1 MRIGDDLE
9 RRTLD
14 IDHILDRVA
23 RMIHVERL
31 EDKTALGQISVQ
43 EDPFRVLIAT
53 ILSARTKDE
62 TTLAASDRLFAKY
75 PNVQSLATAKADS
88 VRKMIKPVGFYKTK
102 APRIIQVAKLLIKV
116 HNGKVPESLEELLEL
131 PGVGRKTAN
140 CVLVYGFRKPAI
152 PVDTHVHRISNRL
165 GLCETKTPEET
176 EIELMRKVD
185 SKFWLDINE
194 LFVRFGQEVCRPIG
208 PKCNVC
214 SLNKECKYAIGNAKQ
229 RI

>member
-1 MRIGDDLE
+1 MEQGSF
-9 RRTLD
+9 D
-14 IDHILDRVA
+14 IDRILHAVA
-23 RMIHVERL
+23 RMIHMERL
-31 EDKTALGQISVQ
+31 EDKTTLGQISVK

-53 ILSARTKDE
+53 ILSARTRDE
-62 TTLAASDRLFAKY
+62 TTLAASHRLFAKY
-75 PNVQSLATAKADS
+75 PNVQSLARAKADS
-88 VRKMIKPVGFYKTK
+88 VRKLIKPVGFYNTK
-102 APRIIQVAKLLIKV
+102 ASRIIEAANLLIRK
-116 HNGKVPESLEELLEL
+116 HGGKVPESLEELLGL

-176 EIELMRKVD
+176 EIELMRTVN

-208 PKCNVC
+208 PKCSVC
-214 SLNKECKYAIGNAKQ
+214 LLNKECKYAIREAT
-229 RI
+229 

>member
-1 MRIGDDLE
+1 MQQ
-9 RRTLD
+9 RTLD
-14 IDHILDRVA
+14 IDHILDAVA
-23 RMIHVERL
+23 RMTHAERL
-31 EDKTALGQISVQ
+31 EDKTALGQISVE

-75 PNVQSLATAKADS
+75 PNVQSLARAKADS

-102 APRIIQVAKLLIKV
+102 APRIIQVAKLLIKM

-208 PKCNVC
+208 PKCDIC
-214 SLNKECKYAIGNAKQ
+214 LLNKVCKYAKEIAKL
-229 RI
+229 RD

>member
-1 MRIGDDLE
+1 MNWGYLEQQLSDVDRIFDA
-9 RRTLD
+9 
-14 IDHILDRVA
+14 VA
-23 RMIHVERL
+23 RMIRVERL
-31 EDKTALGQISVQ
+31 EDKTALGQISLE

-62 TTLAASDRLFAKY
+62 TTLAATDRLFAKY
-75 PNVQSLATAKADS
+75 PNMESLAKAKADS
-88 VRKMIKPVGFYKTK
+88 VRKLIKPVGFYKTK
-102 APRIIQVAKLLIKV
+102 ASRIIEVAELLIRI
-116 HNGKVPESLEELLEL
+116 HHGKVPESLEELLEL

-165 GLCETKTPEET
+165 GLVETKTPEET

-185 SKFWLDINE
+185 SKLWLDINE

-208 PKCNVC
+208 PKCNIC
-214 SLNKECKYAIGNAKQ
+214 LLNEECKYANGSARQKT
-229 RI
+229 

>member
-1 MRIGDDLE
+1 MEQRLSDVD
-9 RRTLD
+9 R
-14 IDHILDRVA
+14 ILDSVA
-23 RMIHVERL
+23 EMLHAERL
-31 EDKTALGQISVQ
+31 EDKTALGQISLE

-62 TTLAASDRLFAKY
+62 TTLAASDRLFARY
-75 PNVQSLATAKADS
+75 PNVETLAKAKADS
-88 VRKMIKPVGFYKTK
+88 VRKLIKPVGFYKTK
-102 APRIIQVAKLLIKV
+102 ASRIIDVAGLLIRM
-116 HNGKVPESLEELLEL
+116 HHGRVPESLEELLEL

-165 GLCETKTPEET
+165 GLVETKTPEKT

-208 PKCNVC
+208 PKCNIC
-214 SLNKECKYAIGNAKQ
+214 LLNKECKYASEKARQKT
-229 RI
+229 